1 MNPSTILIVVAALAC
16 PIAMGVMMW
25 MMNKNMGGDSH
36 QSMSGTD
43 TDRLNV
49 LREQRRML
57 DQEIAEMQKIMEL
70 EGKKKALARTVAT
83 ESPSDS
89 QSRTG

>member
-1 MNPSTILIVVAALAC
+1 MELSTILIIVAALAC

-43 TDRLNV
+43 ADRLNV

-57 DQEIAEMQKIMEL
+57 DQEIAEMQKITEL
-70 EGKKKALARTVAT
+70 EEKKKSLTRAAT
-83 ESPSDS
+83 AESSSDS
-89 QSRTG
+89 HP